1 MWALAFILS
10 LLTAT
15 QPTFAFVT
23 GGGQGDK
30 EFGLKID
37 GAITMPKNTGYT
49 FATDAIS
56 ATSTPLI
63 MQTNTGYSE
72 SSNFPEYGTE
82 QSTLEFEVGEHEG
95 SGVTEQSLEAVIN
108 DSAHVTKEYE
118 STDSSGIEADR
129 NAATIKGGL
138 KMNTEEF
145 NENATTVFDDKDS
158 TGESAYPESKVE
170 GEEGTM
176 QDVEEGH
183 VNESEEKR
191 EEVLTGKA
199 NAGDDEALTAVTV
212 DTGSTIENINQENKA
227 NENETSLN
235 PDTKNANE
243 VPVDITGT
251 METEKLSDH
260 SINPSEAPST
270 QAAKIDQGEEETLT
284 IEKKGIA
291 ESSAGVFSDAENR
304 LEDTEI
310 HEWDSEVTAKA
321 TSLATEQSTSTDST
335 VDENTAEESIYTKN
349 VEEEEILEEKVEN
362 VGMEEVIKETTTGT
376 SEAVVGPDGSSS
388 PPLGGSTT
396 EGTDADISNSRVA
409 TVKTYAATANKT
421 VQLNAPWFKSL
432 RMDIVQSLYE
442 VKDNIYQAA
451 TSLQK
456 AVEVIQEVMVSFVDG
471 VQAYTLK
478 GTSYDLA
485 DDVPIKSYRS

>member
-23 GGGQGDK
+23 GDGQGGK

-37 GAITMPKNTGYT
+37 GAITVPKNTGYT

-56 ATSTPLI
+56 PTSTPLI

-82 QSTLEFEVGEHEG
+82 QSAIEFEVGEHEG
-95 SGVTEQSLEAVIN
+95 SGETEQSLEAVIN
-108 DSAHVTKEYE
+108 GSAHVTKAYE

-138 KMNTEEF
+138 EMSTEEF
-145 NENATTVFDDKDS
+145 NKNATTVFHDKDS
-158 TGESAYPESKVE
+158 TGESASPESKVE

-183 VNESEEKR
+183 VNESEEKK
-191 EEVLTGKA
+191 EEVLTGKP
-199 NAGDDEALTAVTV
+199 NAGDDEALTAVTA
-212 DTGSTIENINQENKA
+212 DTEPTIKNINQKNKA
-227 NENETSLN
+227 NENETSPN

-251 METEKLSDH
+251 MEIEKLSDH
-260 SINPSEAPST
+260 SINPSGAPST

-321 TSLATEQSTSTDST
+321 PSLATEQSTSTDSS
-335 VDENTAEESIYTKN
+335 VDENTAEESIYAKK

-362 VGMEEVIKETTTGT
+362 GMEEVIKETTTET
-376 SEAVVGPDGSSS
+376 SEAAVGPDGSSS

-432 RMDIVQSLYE
+432 RMDIVRSLYE
-442 VKDNIYQAA
+442 VKDSISQAA

-478 GTSYDLA
+478 DTSYDLA